1 MNRTITRVV
10 LGVVLLGI
18 LICLIYLLYPAWQDY
33 QHHRHKG
40 LLIAF
45 LLHSRLAGNTDLT
58 KQPVLWVL
66 FALVGAGYIMAEV
79 HQRMYKSDKHGS
91 AHFATRREAR
101 PFCHGSPS
109 VREGKPSV
117 TKGRIPR
124 SIFVLGRYQHRHISL
139 DEQQQASNI
148 LLTAPIGAGKSARV
162 VIPNLL
168 REQGS
173 RSLFISDVKG
183 ELVRKTAGAISQ
195 FHDVWVFA
203 PMHPQHSQGYNPLAF
218 IRTVEEAQEFA
229 RCWVLNT
236 GKSKE
241 DFWPNAAIRLMT
253 AALLHVRAAEPG
265 APFSRVADILCRL
278 SYQSMKHTLTTSPLR
293 QVREEVGPFFEYM
306 DMNPKLIGSLMADIG
321 TRFQL
326 LSSDAIRAVTVH
338 HQIDFRKMGEQTG
351 RPIALYLSIPQRF
364 AERYQPLLACFMMQ
378 MIAEWEALAE
388 ESPQGQVPR
397 RIMGYLEEFANLG
410 SIPLM
415 NGYISTARHTGV
427 GLLLVIQG
435 FHQLDEKY
443 SVAIR
448 KNILTNTVTH
458 LLLPGA
464 GKEET
469 EYYSERL
476 GMTTVETETQNTRD
490 IGAESQKSWTQ
501 GETGRRL
508 MMPEELRTMPLDRM
522 LMLSGASAPL
532 LLQTSLYFRNRQLV
546 ELSEIPFHIVQARRQ
561 AAASQ
566 QQPQHPSTGTSSAP
580 LQQPM
585 KTTKE
590 STQNKQANER
600 YFLPE

>member
-1 MNRTITRVV
+1 
-10 LGVVLLGI
+10 
-18 LICLIYLLYPAWQDY
+18 
-33 QHHRHKG
+33 
-40 LLIAF
+40 
-45 LLHSRLAGNTDLT
+45 
-58 KQPVLWVL
+58 
-66 FALVGAGYIMAEV
+66 
-79 HQRMYKSDKHGS
+79 
-91 AHFATRREAR
+91 
-101 PFCHGSPS
+101 
-109 VREGKPSV
+109 
-117 TKGRIPR
+117 
-124 SIFVLGRYQHRHISL
+124 
-139 DEQQQASNI
+139 
-148 LLTAPIGAGKSARV
+148 V

-183 ELVRKTAGAISQ
+183 ELVRKTAGAVSR

-203 PMHPQHSQGYNPLAF
+203 PMHPQHSHGYNPLAF

-253 AALLHVRAAEPG
+253 ATLLHVRAAEPH
-265 APFSRVADILCRL
+265 APFSRVADMLCRL
-278 SYQSMKHTLTTSPLR
+278 TYQNMKQTLTTSPLR

-326 LSSDAIRAVTVH
+326 LGSDAIRSVTAH
-338 HQIDFRKMGEQTG
+338 HQINFRAMGEQTG
-351 RPIALYLSIPQRF
+351 RPIALYLSIPPRF

-378 MIAEWEALAE
+378 MMAEWEALAE
-388 ESPQGQVPR
+388 ESPGGQIPR

-410 SIPLM
+410 SIPLI

-476 GMTTVETETQNTRD
+476 GMTTVETETQNTR
-490 IGAESQKSWTQ
+490 GAGIESQKSWTQ

-508 MMPEELRTMPLDRM
+508 MMPEELRTMPEDRM

-532 LLQTSLYFRNRQLV
+532 LLETSLYFQNRRLNSQANL
-546 ELSEIPFHIVQARRQ
+546 PFHPACSRQ
-561 AAASQ
+561 GPPPKPQQQHPTKGAPPSTPSEQKPRGVSGDLNSQ
-566 QQPQHPSTGTSSAP
+566 QGNFQDR
-580 LQQPM
+580 
-585 KTTKE
+585 TKK
-590 STQNKQANER
+590 NDR
-600 YFLPE
+600 YFLNE